1 MERVVRKYRDNIG
14 RRNPRILM
22 RKEGDRNQR
31 VTNEKVTD
39 LLSTLPL
46 KLRQYICI
54 FKVRKDKDYGDR
66 GLEMLKVG
74 G

>member
-1 MERVVRKYRDNIG
+1 
-14 RRNPRILM
+14 M

-46 KLRQYICI
+46 KLSQYICM

-66 GLEMLKVG
+66 GLEILKVG